1 MGHLYNKVSLFKKN
15 KINYFS
21 PKLWRIMYLITSNSV
36 HHTSEKRIRSR
47 ASTIPHMF
55 INSEILIY
63 SGKRWHTRKVN
74 SWMVGFK
81 AGEFTW
87 NRRLALYK
95 AKALRKKKK

>member
-1 MGHLYNKVSLFKKN
+1 
-15 KINYFS
+15 
-21 PKLWRIMYLITSNSV
+21 
-36 HHTSEKRIRSR
+36 
-47 ASTIPHMF
+47 MF

-95 AKALRKKKK
+95 AKALRKKKKINEIWTHITDLLNKRFFFWG